1 MNASPIRPDPVK
13 TARDLAAVAR
23 CGPIFA
29 GGAQGAAA
37 ELRAWSVSRWATG
50 LKGLTALMACRT
62 PGDLIAAQ
70 AGLICEDIELML
82 ASGARMAELVAATAG
97 GAVRS
102 LDGEG

>member
-1 MNASPIRPDPVK
+1 MDISTLRTDPTK
-13 TARDLAAVAR
+13 TARDLTAMAHAGAAVA
-23 CGPIFA
+23 A
-29 GGAQGAAA
+29 GAKSAA
-37 ELRAWSVSRWATG
+37 EELAAYARRRYRTQV
-50 LKGLTALMACRT
+50 KGLAALMACRT

-102 LDGEG
+102 LDGT